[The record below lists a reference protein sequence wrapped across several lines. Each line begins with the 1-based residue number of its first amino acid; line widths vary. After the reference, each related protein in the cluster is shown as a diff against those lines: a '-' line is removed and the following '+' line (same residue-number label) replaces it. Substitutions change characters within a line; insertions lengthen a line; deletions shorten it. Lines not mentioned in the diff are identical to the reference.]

1 MDKIVAK
8 QEIEK
13 LVAKFKQDEN
23 RFKSVN
29 YNETEVRREFIDP
42 FFTILGWD
50 VADSKEIKHED
61 GAYITSEQGKRAKK
75 HPDYGFYLDGTLRFY
90 VEAKKPSVKLYQEQ
104 EPALQIR
111 RYGWSSNLPIGVL
124 TDFEELIIYNCQ
136 IRPNGSDSAAIGQ
149 LMSYKYTD
157 YLEKFDE
164 IFELLSKER
173 VREGSLFALVEK
185 QRGTDTVDSAFLRE
199 IETWR
204 ELLAKNI
211 AMRNQRLNSRE
222 LNQVVQNT
230 IDRIIFLRIAEDRGI
245 EQYGNI
251 EALLNGR
258 NLYNDLKRIF
268 QSAHDKYNSGLF
280 EFSDPDA
287 GDLLAM
293 SIQIDDKPLQEIIG
307 NLYWP
312 KSPYIFNVM
321 PVDILGQ
328 VYERFLGKIIRLDN
342 DTAVIEDKPEV
353 RKAGGVYY
361 TPVYIVNYIVNQAIG
376 RLVEG
381 KTPDESCQTPH
392 T

>member
-1 MDKIVAK
+1 
-8 QEIEK
+8 
-13 LVAKFKQDEN
+13 
-23 RFKSVN
+23 
-29 YNETEVRREFIDP
+29 
-42 FFTILGWD
+42 
-50 VADSKEIKHED
+50 
-61 GAYITSEQGKRAKK
+61 
-75 HPDYGFYLDGTLRFY
+75 
-90 VEAKKPSVKLYQEQ
+90 
-104 EPALQIR
+104 
-111 RYGWSSNLPIGVL
+111 
-124 TDFEELIIYNCQ
+124 
-136 IRPNGSDSAAIGQ
+136 
-149 LMSYKYTD
+149 
-157 YLEKFDE
+157 
-164 IFELLSKER
+164 
-173 VREGSLFALVEK
+173 
-185 QRGTDTVDSAFLRE
+185 
-199 IETWR
+199 
-204 ELLAKNI
+204 
-211 AMRNQRLNSRE
+211 
-222 LNQVVQNT
+222 
-230 IDRIIFLRIAEDRGI
+230 
-245 EQYGNI
+245 
-251 EALLNGR
+251 LNGR

-381 KTPDESCQTPH
+381 KTPDEVAKLRILDPACGSGSFLLGAYNFLLKWHLHYYTENQRNNIKNCVNKEMIGCFISLKNSAFCLQISTV
-392 T
+392 